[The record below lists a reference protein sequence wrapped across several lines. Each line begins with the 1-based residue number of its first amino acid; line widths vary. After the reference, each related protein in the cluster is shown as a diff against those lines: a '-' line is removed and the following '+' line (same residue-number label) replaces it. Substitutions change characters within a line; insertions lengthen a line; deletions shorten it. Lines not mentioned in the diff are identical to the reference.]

1 MNGDAASIYAA
12 RRLQLAAAGSSPKA
26 LLAAVVTTATMF
38 RQLVCRWRMD
48 RVVGRKTDKC
58 EMDRCDVFR
67 GCDEK
72 TAGPATGSGIAAEV
86 GSAVWIVE
94 PEA

>member
-12 RRLQLAAAGSSPKA
+12 RRLQIATAGSSPKA

-38 RQLVCRWRMD
+38 RQPVCRWRMD
-48 RVVGRKTDKC
+48 RVVGRGWTSVRWRTGSAGWEETDKC

-67 GCDEK
+67 GVTK
-72 TAGPATGSGIAAEV
+72 
-86 GSAVWIVE
+86 
-94 PEA
+94 

>member
-1 MNGDAASIYAA
+1 MGS
-12 RRLQLAAAGSSPKA
+12 AG
-26 LLAAVVTTATMF
+26 
-38 RQLVCRWRMD
+38 WEE
-48 RVVGRKTDKC
+48 TDVS
-58 EMDRCDVFR
+58 EMDGCNESQ

-94 PEA
+94 PMAWMAGDEASVAQPVAWTAGDEASLAQSEA

>member
-38 RQLVCRWRMD
+38 RQPVCRWRMD
-48 RVVGRKTDKC
+48 RVVGRGWTSVRWR
-58 EMDRCDVFR
+58 M
-67 GCDEK
+67 
-72 TAGPATGSGIAAEV
+72 
-86 GSAVWIVE
+86 GSAGWEENGQV
-94 PEA
+94 

>member
-1 MNGDAASIYAA
+1 
-12 RRLQLAAAGSSPKA
+12 
-26 LLAAVVTTATMF
+26 
-38 RQLVCRWRMD
+38 
-48 RVVGRKTDKC
+48 
-58 EMDRCDVFR
+58 MDRCDVFR

-94 PEA
+94 PVASTAGDEAPLAQSVDWTAGDEASLAQSEA